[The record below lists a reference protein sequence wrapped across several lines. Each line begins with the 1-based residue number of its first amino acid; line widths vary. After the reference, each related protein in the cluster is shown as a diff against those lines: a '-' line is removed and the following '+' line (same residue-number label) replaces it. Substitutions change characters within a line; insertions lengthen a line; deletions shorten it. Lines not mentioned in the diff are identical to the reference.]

1 MCIPLASI
9 ILSSQNPYKHD
20 LREFEVKY
28 SQPLGTVLVCACIT
42 YRAYGTRKGKGDCG
56 DIRDGQ
62 NLDAILERSC
72 NRVAGRWGGGLDP
85 DSRTVLEVGAN
96 KRHRI

>member
-1 MCIPLASI
+1 M
-9 ILSSQNPYKHD
+9 Y
-20 LREFEVKY
+20 
-28 SQPLGTVLVCACIT
+28 ACIM
-42 YRAYGTRKGKGDCG
+42 YRAYGTRKGKGDHG

-62 NLDAILERSC
+62 NLNAIFRLQSC
-72 NRVAGRWGGGLDP
+72 NRVAGRWGGGLGP